1 MGWTIGTCSMS
12 TCNCLGAAKMASVSE
27 KNGNSVSGGKPERG
41 GLTGSGTGLEP
52 KPIRVSVIDDD
63 PMICQAMSLILN
75 DYSHGRIEVVSTSTD
90 GETCVRRAAEE
101 KPDVVLMDMRMPQ
114 YDGSYGITRIKA
126 DFPDIRV
133 LVLTTFD
140 DRETVD
146 AAVQGGADGYILKE
160 MEDDKVIQS
169 VKAVC
174 AGIRVFGG
182 SVFEGMRRQMAPAG
196 AGPGL
201 DLTPR
206 ERDIM
211 RLVAQGMD
219 NREIAAG
226 LFLAEGTVRNNISR
240 LLEKLKLKDRTQLA
254 VFTVKNNLDV

>member
-1 MGWTIGTCSMS
+1 MIKVVIADDIQI
-12 TCNCLGAAKMASVSE
+12 L
-27 KNGNSVSGGKPERG
+27 RQ
-41 GLTGSGTGLEP
+41 GLKAILEQDDEIEVTGLAA
-52 KPIRVSVIDDD
+52 D
-63 PMICQAMSLILN
+63 
-75 DYSHGRIEVVSTSTD
+75 GREAWQL
-90 GETCVRRAAEE
+90 CRKL

-196 AGPGL
+196 AGADL

-206 ERDIM
+206 ERDIL

-254 VFTVKNNLDV
+254 VFAVKNNLDV

>member
-1 MGWTIGTCSMS
+1 MIKAVIADDIQI
-12 TCNCLGAAKMASVSE
+12 L
-27 KNGNSVSGGKPERG
+27 RQ
-41 GLTGSGTGLEP
+41 GLKAILEQ
-52 KPIRVSVIDDD
+52 DD
-63 PMICQAMSLILN
+63 
-75 DYSHGRIEVVSTSTD
+75 GIEVAGLAAD
-90 GETCVRRAAEE
+90 GREAWQLCRKL

-114 YDGSYGITRIKA
+114 YDGSYGISRIKA

-182 SVFEGMRRQMAPAG
+182 SVFEGMRRQMALPG
-196 AGPGL
+196 AKADL

-206 ERDIM
+206 EMDIM

-254 VFTVKNNLDV
+254 VFTVKHNLDE

>member
-1 MGWTIGTCSMS
+1 MIKVVIADDIQI
-12 TCNCLGAAKMASVSE
+12 L
-27 KNGNSVSGGKPERG
+27 RQ
-41 GLTGSGTGLEP
+41 GLKAILEQ
-52 KPIRVSVIDDD
+52 DD
-63 PMICQAMSLILN
+63 
-75 DYSHGRIEVVSTSTD
+75 GIEVAGLAAD
-90 GETCVRRAAEE
+90 GREAWQLCRKL

-146 AAVQGGADGYILKE
+146 AAVQGGADGYNLKE
-160 MEDDKVIQS
+160 MDDDKVIQS